1 MSISSLRVTSQV
13 RAVSLLGAL
22 VGSLL
27 TAGCSGG
34 MSSVFG
40 GGAAVE
46 ASAVPAA
53 PMDAVAAFAAR
64 AVPGDQDRVVLP
76 TGGVSR
82 GGLVTVRLARAW
94 NAASGREC
102 REVQV
107 GSPRE
112 LRSQVYCQ
120 DGARWVQARQLLLGG
135 VAAGRP

>member
-1 MSISSLRVTSQV
+1 MMLARLTFAPQIRVV
-13 RAVSLLGAL
+13 ALMGAL
-22 VGSLL
+22 LAS
-27 TAGCSGG
+27 GCSGG
-34 MSSVFG
+34 MSNLFG
-40 GGAAVE
+40 GDAAVE

-64 AVPGDQDRVVLP
+64 AVPGDQDRIVLP
-76 TGGVSR
+76 TSGVNR
-82 GGLVTVRLARAW
+82 GGLVSIRLARAW

-102 REVQV
+102 REVQI

-120 DGARWVQARQLLLGG
+120 DGARWVQARPLLLGG